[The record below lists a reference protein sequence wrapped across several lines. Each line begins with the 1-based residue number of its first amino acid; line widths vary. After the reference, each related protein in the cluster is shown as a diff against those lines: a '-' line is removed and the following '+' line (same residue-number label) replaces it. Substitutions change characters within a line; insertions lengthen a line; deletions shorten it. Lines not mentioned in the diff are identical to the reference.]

1 MRYFIDGNNLGLY
14 LFRDED
20 SGDVRV
26 KVLNF
31 LISRKIPKMTII
43 VFDGFNFRSENEKG
57 SVSIMFSKKRKA
69 DEVITERICR
79 GDIIVTNDRELQS
92 KCRTKG
98 AKIMECASFISNTE
112 SRLEIKEK
120 PIYEPDVEG
129 WMKIFSKGKNDN

>member
-14 LFRDED
+14 LFREKGV
-20 SGDVRV
+20 GDVRV

-31 LISRKIPKMTII
+31 LISRKIPKMTTV
-43 VFDGFNFRSENEKG
+43 VFDGYNFRSENEKG
-57 SVSIMFSKKRKA
+57 SVSIIFSKKRKA
-69 DEVITERICR
+69 DEVIIERICR

-92 KCRTKG
+92 RCRTKG
-98 AKIMECASFISNTE
+98 AKIVEIASFISNAE
-112 SRLEIKEK
+112 SRLETKEK

>member
-14 LFRDED
+14 LYKEKH
-20 SGDVRV
+20 GCDVRA

-31 LISRKIPKMTII
+31 LSSKKIPKMITV

-57 SVSIMFSKKRKA
+57 SISIIFSKKRKA
-69 DEVITERICR
+69 DEVIIEKICK
-79 GDIIVTNDRELQS
+79 GDIVVTNDRELQS

-98 AKIMECASFISNTE
+98 AIIVEIASFISNVQ
-112 SRLEIKEK
+112 SKLETKEK